1 MLPPPVR
8 LYYLWKVAVFCNC
21 RKSRDICLRRQARA
35 IVSRMKILEGNTL
48 MNTAK
53 LICAI
58 AVTAA
63 ISGCAGTYKA
73 PITKPVV
80 VSRATNISQD
90 AIIKA
95 SKSALISDGYQI
107 SSYDDKTGFVSTAP
121 RDLHLSPAQADCGKT
136 MGLDYLKDK
145 RTKTRVSYGVLYE
158 TGLVTVKANIE
169 GEYKPGSVS
178 QDITLTCVSH
188 GTLENELLDK
198 VISTASRY

>member
-1 MLPPPVR
+1 
-8 LYYLWKVAVFCNC
+8 
-21 RKSRDICLRRQARA
+21 
-35 IVSRMKILEGNTL
+35 
-48 MNTAK
+48 
-53 LICAI
+53 
-58 AVTAA
+58 
-63 ISGCAGTYKA
+63 
-73 PITKPVV
+73 
-80 VSRATNISQD
+80 NISQD

>member
-21 RKSRDICLRRQARA
+21 RKSRYICLRRQARA
-35 IVSRMKILEGNTL
+35 IVSRKKILEGNAL

-53 LICAI
+53 LMCALTVSI
-58 AVTAA
+58 VV
-63 ISGCAGTYKA
+63 SGCAGTYKA
-73 PITKPVV
+73 PVTKPVV
-80 VSRATNISQD
+80 VSRATNLSQD

-121 RDLHLSPAQADCGKT
+121 RDLRLSPTQADCGKT

-145 RTKTRVSYGVLYE
+145 RTTTRVSFGVIYANNRI
-158 TGLVTVKANIE
+158 TVKANVE
-169 GEYKPGSVS
+169 GEYKPGDVL
-178 QDITLTCVSH
+178 QNITLTCVSR
-188 GTLENELLDK
+188 GALENEMLDK
-198 VISTASRY
+198 IIAMAN